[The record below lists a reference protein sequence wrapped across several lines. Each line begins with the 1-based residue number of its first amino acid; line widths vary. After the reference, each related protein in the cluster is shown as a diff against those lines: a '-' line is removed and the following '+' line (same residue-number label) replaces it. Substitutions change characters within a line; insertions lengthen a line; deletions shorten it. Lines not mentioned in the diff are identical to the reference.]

1 MKADELM
8 IGNYYNEFGIPK
20 QVTAEF
26 MLKLE
31 NIQKCKKIAIDV
43 SPIPLTEEWL
53 LKFGFEIKDTVNRG
67 YLIPI
72 NYDFQKEY
80 LYCSNDGIIALW
92 SEKKQQ
98 DFGIMRGCKYVHQ
111 LQNLYFALTN
121 KKLTIK

>member
-26 MLKLE
+26 MLKLD

-53 LKFGFEIKDTVNRG
+53 LKFGFEYSGGEG
-67 YLIPI
+67 YLMPCGEYIYASLR
-72 NYDFQKEY
+72 NGYMLDAHKNHDFK
-80 LYCSNDGIIALW
+80 GIH
-92 SEKKQQ
+92 
-98 DFGIMRGCKYVHQ
+98 YVHQ
-111 LQNLYFALTN
+111 LQNLYFALTQE
-121 KKLTIK
+121 KLTIK